1 MSGPPPPPPPHG
13 GVPKGSGLPPG
24 KYDIFVIPE
33 HSSGGGFLYLP
44 SMQPNVNSFAAGFAS
59 ALILVVLGQTLAPAF
74 RTWWEGFHGLGN
86 MAMAMLVVGVGFGAW
101 ALGRFQNQ
109 DKGFPGSGGGFS
121 GPGNSGRDSQG
132 GWSSGFRSANAGAPP
147 PPPPHGTPPPPP
159 PHHDTPPRPPP
170 HDGPKTSWHSSPH
183 SERPPPPPPPPPP
196 QPEPQPTSRDEP
208 EPPPRP
214 PPQARPPQP
223 QTPPETPP
231 PKPKSKKSK
240 SKPKD
245 PPRDPPR
252 EPSPP
257 PKPRAETPPPPPKPK
272 AKPEP
277 KPEPEPEPEPAPA
290 PKAEKSEREKQKG
303 SWEKAREEMRKKEEE
318 RKIREAEQKRR
329 EEAAKR
335 LAELRAK
342 DAKERQE
349 REKERQRK
357 EQEARDKKERLEAEQ
372 RAKELAIKLEEERRE
387 RERLEK
393 EAKEAREREAQREKE
408 ARELE
413 EKKKKEAEEREARRK
428 KFAAEREALRR
439 KEAEEAK
446 RREEEK
452 KQKELEKQREQERLE
467 KEKAEKERIERE
479 KAEKEKAEKEQA
491 ERERA
496 ARETADRQRMS
507 YAYSGVGEK
516 ISMWPNGR
524 PPAAPKST
532 TSSASKPPPSAASS
546 QRKPGPAPSAAK
558 SNISGV
564 STENSYRPYDKP
576 KQQPKRRGSVS
587 SLGSES
593 SWAASQTT
601 GRTTPPP
608 STRAGPYSTKDP
620 DKIVISGVYLFMNQ
634 FSKTPA
640 SQLISGVGTVTD
652 GLILRVTTEG
662 LFIDD
667 DVRNVPQ
674 REWDVKT
681 WTLKQV
687 EVWCPPH
694 CLKSPAASSPAPGT
708 KPNPLLYKM
717 ASSRARDRGA
727 TQPLVGEEA
736 DVYLT
741 EMLRACKTCCRL
753 GLCNRTFR
761 DTNITSSTGQTGEWK
776 SKGLH
781 LLRATNR
788 EGKRYLF
795 VIDES
800 ESWKVSTGLQ
810 RLRKSPLAQQLAVS
824 GMAASD
830 ARGTLEM
837 LGWA

>member
-1 MSGPPPPPPPHG
+1 
-13 GVPKGSGLPPG
+13 
-24 KYDIFVIPE
+24 
-33 HSSGGGFLYLP
+33 
-44 SMQPNVNSFAAGFAS
+44 
-59 ALILVVLGQTLAPAF
+59 
-74 RTWWEGFHGLGN
+74 
-86 MAMAMLVVGVGFGAW
+86 
-101 ALGRFQNQ
+101 
-109 DKGFPGSGGGFS
+109 
-121 GPGNSGRDSQG
+121 
-132 GWSSGFRSANAGAPP
+132 
-147 PPPPHGTPPPPP
+147 
-159 PHHDTPPRPPP
+159 
-170 HDGPKTSWHSSPH
+170 
-183 SERPPPPPPPPPP
+183 
-196 QPEPQPTSRDEP
+196 
-208 EPPPRP
+208 
-214 PPQARPPQP
+214 
-223 QTPPETPP
+223 
-231 PKPKSKKSK
+231 
-240 SKPKD
+240 
-245 PPRDPPR
+245 
-252 EPSPP
+252 
-257 PKPRAETPPPPPKPK
+257 
-272 AKPEP
+272 
-277 KPEPEPEPEPAPA
+277 
-290 PKAEKSEREKQKG
+290 
-303 SWEKAREEMRKKEEE
+303 MRKKEEE
-318 RKIREAEQKRR
+318 RKVREAEQKRR

-428 KFAAEREALRR
+428 KFAAEREALRK

-532 TSSASKPPPSAASS
+532 TSSTSKPPPSAASS
-546 QRKPGPAPSAAK
+546 QRKPGPVPSAAK
-558 SNISGV
+558 SNVSGV

-601 GRTTPPP
+601 GRTTPPL

-687 EVWCPPH
+687 E
-694 CLKSPAASSPAPGT
+694 
-708 KPNPLLYKM
+708 
-717 ASSRARDRGA
+717 
-727 TQPLVGEEA
+727 
-736 DVYLT
+736 
-741 EMLRACKTCCRL
+741 
-753 GLCNRTFR
+753 
-761 DTNITSSTGQTGEWK
+761 TGEWK

-795 VIDES
+795 VIDET
-800 ESWKVSTGLQ
+800 ESWKISTGLQ